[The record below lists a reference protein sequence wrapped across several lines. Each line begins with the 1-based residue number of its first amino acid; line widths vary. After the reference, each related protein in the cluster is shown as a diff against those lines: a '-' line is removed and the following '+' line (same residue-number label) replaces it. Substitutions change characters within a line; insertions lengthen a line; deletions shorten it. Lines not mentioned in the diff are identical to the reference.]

1 MPNTWKALIAEES
14 AKDYYKELKAFVD
27 DEYASR
33 TIYPPRK
40 CILHALELTP
50 LRNVKVVILGQDPY
64 HEAGQAMGL
73 SFSVP
78 DGIALPPSLENI
90 FKEIAREYGCA
101 KPTNGDLSRWAKQ
114 GVLLLNTVL
123 TVRAHEANSHAGH
136 GWERL
141 TDEIIKCVAERE
153 QPAVFL
159 LWGRSAQVKADNII
173 KKYGSGKH
181 LVLQTSHP
189 SPLSVYRGFDGCD
202 HFKKA
207 NEFLT
212 RNGIEPIRWEGN

>member
-1 MPNTWKALIAEES
+1 MLNTWKALIAEES

-27 DEYASR
+27 EEYASR

-90 FKEIAREYGCA
+90 FKEIAREYGCQANQWRFVALGKARCPIA
-101 KPTNGDLSRWAKQ
+101 K
-114 GVLLLNTVL
+114 
-123 TVRAHEANSHAGH
+123 HCANSA
-136 GWERL
+136 R
-141 TDEIIKCVAERE
+141 T
-153 QPAVFL
+153 
-159 LWGRSAQVKADNII
+159 
-173 KKYGSGKH
+173 
-181 LVLQTSHP
+181 
-189 SPLSVYRGFDGCD
+189 
-202 HFKKA
+202 
-207 NEFLT
+207 
-212 RNGIEPIRWEGN
+212 